1 MDSTIVL
8 KIKFSI
14 THFDGRYDVQKSPK
28 NIGCK
33 KKITYGFFLT
43 INNPRFYFI
52 KYTYFLEFYTFN
64 ACTFFF
70 FTSPIQYSHVLFSRS
85 LEALIKV
92 YIVQNL
98 YLSLHNL
105 TYLVL
110 FSKCWV
116 CIYLFLA
123 LFIYFSLL
131 LYWFLSY
138 YWLYYYLYS
147 IYVIVK
153 FVKTD
158 HYPIHPTFFV

>member
-33 KKITYGFFLT
+33 KKITYDFFLT

-70 FTSPIQYSHVLFSRS
+70 SRLQYNTLMF
-85 LEALIKV
+85 
-92 YIVQNL
+92 
-98 YLSLHNL
+98 
-105 TYLVL
+105 YLVDPL
-110 FSKCWV
+110 K
-116 CIYLFLA
+116 
-123 LFIYFSLL
+123 
-131 LYWFLSY
+131 
-138 YWLYYYLYS
+138 
-147 IYVIVK
+147 
-153 FVKTD
+153 
-158 HYPIHPTFFV
+158 P